1 MAVENWPT
9 VRARGL
15 RVVAELHCPVCD
27 DSRVMGLVAVAHLT
41 ITTRC
46 WHCSLGEASIP
57 LFPQN
62 LNTSRSA

>member
-1 MAVENWPT
+1 MAVENW
-9 VRARGL
+9 ASIRGRRV
-15 RVVAELHCPVCD
+15 RVVAELSCPVCD
-27 DSRVMGLVAVAHLT
+27 GSRVMGLVAVANLT
-41 ITTRC
+41 IPTPC